1 MMLLH
6 IIFAGRVQGIGF
18 RKFVKKKADEFG
30 VKGFVRNLPDG
41 TVEVLVEGD
50 EETLKSF
57 FDAIENGPPLAE
69 VNGIRYE
76 FIEKDGGFDEFKIE
90 Y

>member
-6 IIFAGRVQGIGF
+6 IIFAGKVQGVGF

-30 VKGFVRNLPDG
+30 VKGFVKNLSDG
-41 TVEVLVEGD
+41 TVEVLAEGD
-50 EETLKSF
+50 EKILKSF
-57 FDAIENGPPLAE
+57 FDAIEKGPPSAE
-69 VNGIRYE
+69 VNDIRYE
-76 FIEKDGGFDEFKIE
+76 FIKKDGGFDEFKIE

>member
-1 MMLLH
+1 MQLH
-6 IIFAGRVQGIGF
+6 IIFAGRVQGVGF
-18 RKFVKKKADEFG
+18 RKFVKKKADEMG

-41 TVEVLVEGD
+41 TVEVLAEAN
-50 EETLKSF
+50 EETLKKF
-57 FDAIENGPPLAE
+57 FKEIENGPPLAS

-76 FIEKDGGFDEFKIE
+76 FLEKEGGYDEFKIE